1 MQVSLLNLFVN
12 PWRHVRRQAAFV
24 AVLAS
29 LLSQTAMAGEV
40 GQSATAAQAP
50 LTRAEVVA
58 DLRLWHRSGADQY
71 AELARYYGLNVVEY
85 DQAVTDYKRLRASP
99 VYAAEVVKVLAEEEG
114 NRGGAVSQATV
125 R

>member
-1 MQVSLLNLFVN
+1 MQVSLLNSFVN

-29 LLSQTAMAGEV
+29 LLAQSAVAGEV
-40 GQSATAAQAP
+40 GQSAAAAQAP

-71 AELARYYGLNVVEY
+71 AELARYYGLNVAEY
-85 DQAVTDYKRLRASP
+85 DQAVAEYKRLRTGPA
-99 VYAAEVVKVLAEEEG
+99 YAAEVAKVLAEEQA
-114 NRGGAVSQATV
+114 NRGVAVSQATV